1 LRLRVLQGVGEGR
14 GAMVYDVRHARPF
27 NLRNVVQNQPE
38 NVVLNEERVCPRFE
52 HKVLHK
58 GLWRVIVRLKLAE
71 NVDKNSSVEHR
82 LAVDGRDKVG
92 DLLEG
97 ERLQLLHDLGDAL
110 HLLALEREQ

>member
-1 LRLRVLQGVGEGR
+1 MNTVRFFFVTPFISLQQ
-14 GAMVYDVRHARPF
+14 AH
-27 NLRNVVQNQPE
+27 
-38 NVVLNEERVCPRFE
+38 
-52 HKVLHK
+52 
-58 GLWRVIVRLKLAE
+58 LKLAE

-82 LAVDGRDKVG
+82 LAVNGRDEVG

>member
-1 LRLRVLQGVGEGR
+1 
-14 GAMVYDVRHARPF
+14 MVQRQSED
-27 NLRNVVQNQPE
+27 
-38 NVVLNEERVCPRFE
+38 VVLNEPGVVGRTQKEALGKTVWLIF
-52 HKVLHK
+52 VS
-58 GLWRVIVRLKLAE
+58 LKLAK

-82 LAVDGRDKVG
+82 LAVNGRDEVG